1 MKRQIDKYNEMM
13 QRAAN
18 MPNASFNDM
27 QVSTLCCIAENTA
40 IIADA
45 LGSRQQDSDAVYLAN
60 RICEIAKK
68 YKDGNMAMTEI
79 ASLLVDILGGSCAD
93 DFNQYFE
100 NCCKKTFKRP

>member
-13 QRAAN
+13 ERAAN

-68 YKDGNMAMTEI
+68 YTDGNRAMIDI
-79 ASLLVDILGGSCAD
+79 ALLLEDILGASCVS
-93 DFNQYFE
+93 DFSQYFD
-100 NCCKKTFKRP
+100 NRMQKTL

>member
-1 MKRQIDKYNEMM
+1 MKKQIDKYNEMM
-13 QRAAN
+13 EKAAN

-27 QVSTLCCIAENTA
+27 QVSTMCCIAENTA

-68 YKDGNMAMTEI
+68 YTDGDMAMTEI
-79 ASLLVDILGGSCAD
+79 AWLLETILRSSCAD
-93 DFNQYFE
+93 DFRQYFE
-100 NCCKKTFKRP
+100 NRRKKTS

>member
-13 QRAAN
+13 ERAAN
-18 MPNASFNDM
+18 IPNASFNDM

-68 YKDGNMAMTEI
+68 YPDGDMAMTEI
-79 ASLLVDILGGSCAD
+79 AWLLENVLGKSCVD
-93 DFNQYFE
+93 DFNQYFK
-100 NCCKKTFKRP
+100 NRR

>member
-13 QRAAN
+13 QRAN
-18 MPNASFNDM
+18 MQDASFNDM

-60 RICEIAKK
+60 SICEIAKK
-68 YKDGNMAMTEI
+68 YTDGDLAMTEI
-79 ASLLVDILGGSCAD
+79 AGVLEDILGAPCSD
-93 DFNQYFE
+93 SFRQYFE
-100 NCCKKTFKRP
+100 NRRKKTE

>member
-13 QRAAN
+13 QRAN
-18 MPNASFNDM
+18 MQNVSFNDM
-27 QVSTLCCIAENTA
+27 QVSTMCCIAENTA

-68 YKDGNMAMTEI
+68 YTDGDLAMTEI
-79 ASLLVDILGGSCAD
+79 AREIEDILGESCSD
-93 DFNQYFE
+93 DFRQYFE
-100 NCCKKTFKRP
+100 NRLKKTE